1 MTYTS
6 IPYQTYKNIP
16 LATYGFMGVAL
27 FVLAAVS
34 IAEAG
39 EGIASDLSLTS
50 QLPAIFPPS
59 DTSVDTNENSEGNE
73 NSDYFSSTVEEQ
85 PTETQEYTGG
95 TNEKKKKHKKTRGH
109 KKHRAQSKTHKH
121 KK

>member
-59 DTSVDTNENSEGNE
+59 DTTVETNENA
-73 NSDYFSSTVEEQ
+73 DYFSSTVEEQ

-95 TNEKKKKHKKTRGH
+95 NNEKKKKHKKTRGH